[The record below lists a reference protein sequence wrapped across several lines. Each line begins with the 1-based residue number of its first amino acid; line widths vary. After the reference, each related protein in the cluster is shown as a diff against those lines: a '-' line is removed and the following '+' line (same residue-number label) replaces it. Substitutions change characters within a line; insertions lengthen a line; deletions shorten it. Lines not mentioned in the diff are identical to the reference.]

1 MTMDENTQGC
11 VGCLMLIVGSFVLA
25 IAIALWQYA
34 IAIALI
40 IMLVVVL
47 YRRKH
52 PKNSNNS
59 NTQKQNK
66 QVTSRKGPSSLRTN
80 SFDKISEDI
89 LPLLYFKNGNRKN
102 VNIDSPEPS
111 AIDVELPI
119 RNKAPEPTGYY
130 PSYSGLTPE
139 QRFCFINWLQR
150 LDKISDMGYPFLL
163 LYCLERHI
171 YEDTYVDSAVSLI
184 KRMQL
189 IFDNKSFSYYS
200 SSAIVWATQRYS
212 NPDYLTGVDTT
223 KLPTEVGLFVHIYQD
238 RKVSP
243 EFLMNNSRQL
253 GWTNQRYIKNYPELF
268 KKELIKILNA
278 KYNLEYLP
286 FDNNID
292 TSKINSVPLI
302 LSNYSLPME
311 ERTIQL
317 PNFLS
322 IPSIQ
327 VPIVECLKDAHEGVK
342 QYLKEN
348 PNLYKTVK

>member
-1 MTMDENTQGC
+1 MDENTQGC
-11 VGCLMLIVGSFVLA
+11 VGCLMLIVGFFVLA

-200 SSAIVWATQRYS
+200 SSAIVWATQRY
-212 NPDYLTGVDTT
+212 
-223 KLPTEVGLFVHIYQD
+223 
-238 RKVSP
+238 
-243 EFLMNNSRQL
+243 
-253 GWTNQRYIKNYPELF
+253 IKNYPELF